1 MRATIGEPAIKT
13 ADHFHAQIA
22 AAFSFPHYYGRNLN
36 ALWDVLRIDT
46 ERPVEL
52 VWLNSAVSKDA
63 MGADFE
69 RIMDLFRDLAADDEE
84 HGLPVSSLVLR

>member
-1 MRATIGEPAIKT
+1 MRATIGEPPIRTK
-13 ADHFHAQIA
+13 DQFHIQMA
-22 AAFSFPHYYGRNLN
+22 AAFSFPHYYGKNLD

-52 VWLNSAVSKDA
+52 VWLNAAISKQA

-69 RIMDLFRDLAADDEE
+69 GIVLLFEDLAADDEK
-84 HGLPVSSLVLR
+84 HNLPISSLTLR